1 LLSENKKQEEFKM
14 KKLLTMLLALA
25 TVFSLC
31 ACGGEEYDNLDDA
44 TGNAE
49 VEAEVE
55 VEVEEP
61 ADGDVE
67 DATTPVTEDETGN
80 NDNTQTGEPIVL
92 PSSDYYGLCEGNK
105 NNNND
110 IDWFDIDI
118 SNITT
123 ETIQGKLRIYLGN
136 YADFYADF
144 EGKDAVQ
151 NGNLITYQCTYNNV
165 GYFTSEGAGT
175 MTYDLENNTITVE
188 NPICKVVTY
197 CAAEIQ
203 EVALETGVW
212 RGLVSRGDGN
222 SYTLTLDIT
231 SMTSKA
237 AGGHV
242 TVHYQNELK
251 ADTEFAGRGILRED
265 GTYFFD
271 VLLDELWVIPG
282 VGNAMDI
289 RYEALRFVYDP
300 TDGSIAVVYSPTGNL
315 TKQ

>member
-1 LLSENKKQEEFKM
+1 M
-14 KKLLTMLLALA
+14 KKLLAFILALVA
-25 TVFSLC
+25 VCSLC
-31 ACGGEEYDNLDDA
+31 ACGTTEEYDDDLNDA
-44 TGNAE
+44 DGNAK

-55 VEVEEP
+55 EEEP

-105 NNNND
+105 NSDNE

-136 YADFYADF
+136 YVDFYADF

-188 NPICKVVTY
+188 NPVCKVVTY

-212 RGLVSRGDGN
+212 SGRVSRGDGRD
-222 SYTLTLDIT
+222 YRLTLDIT

-242 TVHYQNELK
+242 TVSYQNELK

-289 RYEALRFVYDP
+289 RYEALCFVYDP